1 MSFLARYFSSLRRRP
16 TSSSSPRRLWWSC
29 LCIFR
34 CSVRWLILL
43 VSSAIWTSGEPVS
56 PSLVAYSV
64 RISFLTAVS
73 SGTWLLKISAEEG
86 TREWNPRDGRLRVQ
100 HASLSRLVAGQ
111 RFTVPRAADPSCRS
125 CRRSGDLR
133 IGSLGALILRA
144 LRDPGVRHG
153 YRLGRLILP
162 RHRRLAV
169 DQVLADRP
177 AAVRGEEH
185 DDA

>member
-34 CSVRWLILL
+34 CSVRWLIRL

-73 SGTWLLKISAEEG
+73 SGTWLLKIALKGVDPPRRPLEG
-86 TREWNPRDGRLRVQ
+86 AARLYLPRL
-100 HASLSRLVAGQ
+100 LAGQ
-111 RFTVPRAADPSCRS
+111 RFTVSRAADRL
-125 CRRSGDLR
+125 RRVGSMGPQCSGGLR
-133 IGSLGALILRA
+133 IGILLA
-144 LRDPGVRHG
+144 LRDRGV
-153 YRLGRLILP
+153 
-162 RHRRLAV
+162 
-169 DQVLADRP
+169 
-177 AAVRGEEH
+177 
-185 DDA
+185 